1 MSVIDRDQKVIQMAA
16 DLGLDWRE
24 TPTEAIIEFCKR
36 RIAGWLSGASDVRTL
51 DDLESLVCEKLWLVM
66 EEFSTDDELDA
77 IIAKYVAKGEYV
89 FVTQRDELGP
99 ETFATLIRRD
109 NATPECHDQFVAIID
124 CRGDKAA
131 RRFFTRWHEIAHVL
145 TLVRGQMA
153 LPFHR
158 STINRDP
165 IEQLMD
171 KIAAEVGFF
180 DDLFAPVV
188 RTAVERAG
196 GLNFDLVEQIRAS
209 DCPRASF
216 HATLIAVATRA
227 PVPAVTIEAGLGWKK
242 GERDMINAPGLFPEL
257 KPQPMLRVLAA
268 GGNELARTAGLRF
281 HLNMRVPQTS
291 VIAHLRDPAV
301 TDAAITLR
309 SVESLSDWTTSGGGS
324 IGDGDVLVEARRH
337 GDKVIALITRV
348 CR

>member
-24 TPTEAIIEFCKR
+24 VPTEAIIEFCKQ
-36 RIAGWLSGASDVRTL
+36 RIAGWLSGAPNVRTL
-51 DDLESLVCEKLWLVM
+51 DDLEALVRKKLRLVI
-66 EEFSTDDELDA
+66 EEFSSDDELDA
-77 IIAKYVAKGEYV
+77 VIAKYVAKGEYV
-89 FVTQRDELGP
+89 FAAQRDGFGP
-99 ETFATLIRRD
+99 ETFATLIRRE
-109 NATPECHDQFVAIID
+109 NATPSCLDQFVAIID

-158 STINRDP
+158 STVNRDP

-188 RTAVERAG
+188 RKAVERAG
-196 GLNFDLVEQIRAS
+196 GLNFDVVEQIRAS

-227 PVPAVTIEAGLGWKK
+227 PVQAVTIEAGLGLKK
-242 GERDMINAPGLFPEL
+242 GERDMTSSPGLFPEL
-257 KPQPMLRVLAA
+257 KPQPALRVLAA
-268 GGNELARTAGLRF
+268 GGNELARSAGLRF

-291 VIAHLRDPAV
+291 VIARLSDPSV
-301 TDAAITLR
+301 TDAGVTLR
-309 SVESLSDWTTSGGGS
+309 SVESLRDWTTSGGGP
-324 IGDGDVLVEARRH
+324 IGDGDVVVEARRH
-337 GDKVIALITRV
+337 VDKVIALITR
-348 CR
+348 R